1 MYEHEMQADAIVPV
15 QPDPLMLAQALGVT
29 LFQMPW
35 HQPAYLVGQIGPWRI
50 VHGGVGLD
58 RGYYSGTCLS
68 VGSPA
73 LLRRNAAGG
82 WDTWMS
88 MSPYE
93 VESQELACRYAYGHT
108 VVMGLGMG
116 WVAANIALNPAVTK
130 VTVVER
136 ERVRCLMVCQAR
148 RRARLNWCKQMPL
161 PGYQRSQM

>member
-1 MYEHEMQADAIVPV
+1 MQADAIVPV

-50 VHGGVGLD
+50 VHGGIGLD

-116 WVAANIALNPAVTK
+116 WVAANIALNPAHH
-130 VTVVER
+130 EGNR
-136 ERVRCLMVCQAR
+136 GGAR
-148 RRARLNWCKQMPL
+148 W
-161 PGYQRSQM
+161 